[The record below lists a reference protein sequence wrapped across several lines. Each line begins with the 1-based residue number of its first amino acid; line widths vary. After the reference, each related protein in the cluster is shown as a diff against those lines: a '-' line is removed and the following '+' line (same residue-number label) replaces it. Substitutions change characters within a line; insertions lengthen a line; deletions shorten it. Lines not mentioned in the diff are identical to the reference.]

1 MAYRLDCE
9 IVIGRFVFRAVHK
22 VQIESTWRSIASTCE
37 IALPNL
43 KGMIAKTSERVELER
58 VIKTGDKVQVKLGYN
73 GKLNTEFAGYVQ
85 EISPKIPFVIRCEDE
100 AYQLKRG
107 NAISRVFNGSLK
119 VLLREVFKGV
129 VLVDNLP
136 DITLSNFVIDKA
148 TPFQVLEKLK
158 ELGLVAYYKA
168 PQPPKGG
175 QGLVNAAS
183 LFVGLPFT
191 DMASSKI
198 KRVRYDLAQNL
209 VMGGIDLVYRKK
221 EDVKLKAK
229 ATSILP
235 NNQKIEI
242 EVGDKEGEERSLF
255 FRNIS
260 DKKVLKTMAES
271 ALQKLKYEG
280 YKGSFQTYGTPYIQH
295 SWVAELNDSAY
306 PERSGRYLV
315 NEVKTEFGVSGFRR
329 EIDLGIKVNAG

>member
-22 VQIESTWRSIASTCE
+22 VMIESTWKSIVDTCE

-58 VIKTGDKVQVKLGYN
+58 VIKTGDRVQVKIGYN
-73 GKLNTEFAGYVQ
+73 GKLNTEFVGYVQ
-85 EISPKIPFVIRCEDE
+85 EISPKTPFVIRCEDE

-119 VLLREVFKGV
+119 TLLREVFKGV
-129 VLVDNLP
+129 ALADNLP

-158 ELGLVAYYKA
+158 ELGLVSYYQDSK
-168 PQPPKGG
+168 
-175 QGLVNAAS
+175 
-183 LFVGLPFT
+183 LFIGLPFT
-191 DMASSKI
+191 DVAPSGTGGIVK
-198 KRVRYDLAQNL
+198 YDLAQNL
-209 VMGGIDLVYRKK
+209 VMNGIDLVYRKK

-229 ATSILP
+229 ATSILA

-260 DKKVLKTMAES
+260 DKAVLKTMAES

-280 YKGSFQTYGTPYIQH
+280 YKGSFETFGIPYIQH
-295 SWVAELNDSAY
+295 SWVAELNDAKY

-329 EIDLGIKVNAG
+329 EIELGIKIQSR